1 MKPQINDLLL
11 NVSVFFI
18 SIYHEPKDY
27 IFYTFTAWKK
37 QLEMF
42 LLFIYENIFMVM
54 ENELNLN

>member
-11 NVSVFFI
+11 NLSVFLI
-18 SIYHEPKDY
+18 SIYYEPKDY
-27 IFYTFTAWKK
+27 VFYIFTAWKK